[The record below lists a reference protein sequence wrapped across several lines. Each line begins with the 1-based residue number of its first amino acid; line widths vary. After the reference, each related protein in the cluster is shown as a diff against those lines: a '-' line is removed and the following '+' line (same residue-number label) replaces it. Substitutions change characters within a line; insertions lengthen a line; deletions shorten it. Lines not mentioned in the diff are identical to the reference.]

1 MPHTLEMLDE
11 RMAMANENRA
21 YRRALK
27 KSAPLMRCWKNNPTG
42 EPGALGIGR
51 INHRDVD
58 EYEFPMKK
66 NISSAGRIVMRAD
79 HYVARYIMANPN
91 TPEECKNVLITVD
104 LYGGRWRWSGL
115 LHHWDIETREGVD
128 YITLSFND
136 DLQFLQFML
145 VPPNPV
151 LPLYIFQ
158 FPREWPMFGPGKWT
172 VSTLILL
179 QLIRLEGNL
188 WQLPD
193 DPFDLDSWLAP
204 FNWGS
209 WQVHIKSPN
218 FITDT
223 SLWVFLSGR
232 MNTVDSVIQDALDD
246 GQFSLEY
253 RRIITADGETVRGLL
268 DNNVAN
274 CALVLEVKDKSGF
287 SLPGG
292 SFFGGGAVAGLA
304 RSVVQWVEGFTSD
317 TLVQVR
323 DEEAYYPDEYW
334 QESFLGSFAEAPA
347 NTLRDTH
354 WMDLQSKVTH
364 SPSSASMVVVGG
376 NNPTADAIAQ
386 LIIQSVGNLLGF
398 FLLGGFDSAGDIAA
412 DIIMPFLQGTI
423 AAWDQWKNT
432 ARATNL
438 GWIHLFEIYQSG
450 GDQNAWSLAA
460 LAALRG
466 GFKATEAQTS
476 HTLIVDDSFW
486 FIPGLHATIGD
497 RIASTSGAMQRN
509 AQLDILF
516 VNQIEEMTLKG
527 DGSGSYDFAM
537 KIGQNKAAMSTG
549 ERIARTVKRF
559 SDFLNN
565 VGVHLTA

>member
-11 RMAMANENRA
+11 RMKMAGENRA

-27 KSAPLMRCWKNNPTG
+27 QSAPMLRVWKNNPNG
-42 EPGALGIGR
+42 DAGALSVGR
-51 INHRDVD
+51 INHRDTG

-66 NISSAGRIVMRAD
+66 NISAAGRVVMRAD
-79 HYVARYIMANPN
+79 HYVARYIMSNPN
-91 TPEECKNVLITVD
+91 SPEECKNVLITVD

-145 VPPNPV
+145 VPPNPL

-158 FPREWPMFGPGKWT
+158 FPREWPMFGPGVWT
-172 VSTLILL
+172 ISTLILL

-204 FNWGS
+204 FNWGN
-209 WQVHIKSPN
+209 WQVHIKGVN
-218 FITDT
+218 FFADA
-223 SLWVFLSGR
+223 SLWTFLSGR
-232 MNTVDSVIQDALDD
+232 MNTVDSVIADALDD

-274 CALVLEVKDKSGF
+274 CALVLEVIDKSGF
-287 SLPGG
+287 TVPGG
-292 SFFGGGAVAGLA
+292 SFFGGTAAGGLV
-304 RSVVQWVEGFTSD
+304 RSVIQWIEGFTSD

-334 QESFLGSFAEAPA
+334 QESFLGSFAQAPA
-347 NTLRDTH
+347 NTLRDSH
-354 WMDLQSKVTH
+354 WMDLQSKITH
-364 SPSSASMVVVGG
+364 SPSTAVMVVVGG
-376 NNPTADAIAQ
+376 NNPTADAIAE

-412 DIIMPFLQGTI
+412 DIIMPFLTGTI
-423 AAWDQWKNT
+423 AAWDQHKNT

-450 GDQNAWSLAA
+450 ADNNAWSLAA

-466 GFKATEAQTS
+466 GFKATEAQTC
-476 HTLIVDDSFW
+476 HTLVVDASSW
-486 FIPGLHATIGD
+486 FIPGLHGTIGD

-509 AQLDILF
+509 AGMDILF
-516 VNQIEEMTLKG
+516 VNQIEEMTLRG
-527 DGSGSYDFAM
+527 DGSGAYDFVM
-537 KIGQNKAAMSTG
+537 KLGQNKAAMSTG
-549 ERIARTVKRF
+549 ERIARTVKKF
-559 SDFLNN
+559 QDFLSN
-565 VGVHLTA
+565 VGVKLTA

>member
-1 MPHTLEMLDE
+1 MPATLEHLDE
-11 RMAMANENRA
+11 RMQLARENRA
-21 YRRALK
+21 YRRKLK
-27 KSAPLMRCWKNNPTG
+27 MSSPLMRCWKNNPDG
-42 EPGALGIGR
+42 SPGALSIGR

-66 NISSAGRIVMRAD
+66 NISSAGRLVMRAD
-79 HYVARYIMANPN
+79 HYVAQYIMSNPN
-91 TPEECKNVLITVD
+91 TPDECKNVLITID
-104 LYGGRWRWSGL
+104 LYGGQWRWSGL
-115 LHHWDIETREGVD
+115 LHHWDIETRDGVD

-151 LPLYIFQ
+151 LPLYVFQ
-158 FPREWPMFGPGKWT
+158 FPREWPMFGPSRWT
-172 VSTLILL
+172 ISTLILL
-179 QLIRLEGNL
+179 QLVRLEGNL
-188 WQLPD
+188 WSLPD

-204 FNWGS
+204 FNWGN
-209 WQVHIKSPN
+209 WQVHMKGVN
-218 FITDT
+218 FISDT
-223 SLWVFLSGR
+223 SLWTFISGR
-232 MNTVDSVIQDALDD
+232 MNTIDSVIQDALED
-246 GQFSLEY
+246 GQLSLEY
-253 RRIITADGETVRGLL
+253 RRIITADGEQVRGLL

-274 CALVLEVKDKSGF
+274 GALVLEVKDKSGF

-292 SFFGGGAVAGLA
+292 TFFGGTAVAGLV
-304 RSVVQWVEGFTSD
+304 RSVIQWTEGFTDD
-317 TLVQVR
+317 TLVTVR

-334 QESFLGSFAEAPA
+334 QTSFLGTFAQAPA
-347 NTLRDTH
+347 HTLRDTH
-354 WMDLQSKVTH
+354 WMDLQSRVTH
-364 SPSSASMVVVGG
+364 SPSTAVQVVVGG

-386 LIIQSVGNLLGF
+386 LIIQSVGNLLGY

-423 AAWDQWKNT
+423 AAWDVWKNT
-432 ARATNL
+432 TRATNL

-466 GFKATEAQTS
+466 GFKATEAQTC
-476 HTLIVDDSFW
+476 HTLVVDDSHW
-486 FIPGLHATIGD
+486 FIPGLDATIGD

-509 AQLDILF
+509 AKLDILF

-527 DGSGSYDFAM
+527 DGSGNYDFVM

-549 ERIARTVKRF
+549 ERISRVIKRF

-565 VGVHLTA
+565 VGVHLTS